1 MQAAVCFAPN
11 LLPLTPSKNF
21 SAPVMSSL
29 PKLTGSPSSRFSPIK
44 ATAAVA
50 AYETSVVDY
59 SSAFSVFPAEA
70 CETIGGEACVA
81 EMYPEVK
88 LKREARNNK
97 AQIAAES
104 IDREYI
110 EYTSPK
116 TVLPGEACDVLGGEF
131 CERPYQRG
139 VY

>member
-29 PKLTGSPSSRFSPIK
+29 PKLTGSLSSRFSPIK
-44 ATAAVA
+44 ATADVA
-50 AYETSVVDY
+50 SETSVVDY

-88 LKREARNNK
+88 LKPEARSNK

-104 IDREYI
+104 IEREYI

-116 TVLPGEACDVLGGEF
+116 TVLPGDACDVLGGEF
-131 CERPYQRG
+131 CKRPYQRG